1 MAAESNRIEA
11 EISQSFL
18 NDFSGMFNFLMDPGG
33 AAKRLPRK
41 FFWIAPLIV
50 VSIIFMACGFSNL
63 PLVQQAI
70 ANQPPPA
77 NGNPEQFQ
85 RGMQMVMTF
94 QRIGIYLSPII
105 FLVIAAVSA
114 LIVLATGSVLGLKA
128 RFLELF
134 NLMAGLS
141 LIGALKV
148 IAATVI
154 LHLKGEPSSL
164 ADLQPPLGLDIFA
177 PVGMNKVLVAFLGFC
192 NIFELW
198 QFVMAVAI
206 IAVFYRSGIAKAVI
220 SVVPLFVIALLF
232 SVAGAFFSRA
242 Q

>member
-1 MAAESNRIEA
+1 MATEQNAATAEP
-11 EISQSFL
+11 SQSFL
-18 NDFSGMFNFLMDPGG
+18 SDFGGMFNFLMDPGG

-41 FFWIAPLIV
+41 FFWIAPLIL
-50 VSIIFMACGFSNL
+50 VSLVFMACGFSNL
-63 PLVQQAI
+63 PLIQQAMM
-70 ANQPPPA
+70 NQPPPPNA
-77 NGNPEQFQ
+77 NPEQFQ
-85 RGMQMVMTF
+85 RGMQVATML
-94 QRIGIYLSPII
+94 QRIGVYLSPLI
-105 FLVIAAVSA
+105 FLVISAVSA
-114 LIVLATGSVLGLKA
+114 LIVLATASVLGMKA

-148 IAATVI
+148 VAITVI

-206 IAVFYRSGIAKAVI
+206 IVVFYRVAIGKAVI
-220 SVVPLFVIALLF
+220 SVVPLFLVALLL
-232 SVAGAFFSRA
+232 SLVGAFFSRA

>member
-1 MAAESNRIEA
+1 MAIRL
-11 EISQSFL
+11 QS
-18 NDFSGMFNFLMDPGG
+18 
-33 AAKRLPRK
+33 
-41 FFWIAPLIV
+41 V
-50 VSIIFMACGFSNL
+50 
-63 PLVQQAI
+63 
-70 ANQPPPA
+70 
-77 NGNPEQFQ
+77 
-85 RGMQMVMTF
+85 
-94 QRIGIYLSPII
+94 GIYLSPLI
-105 FLVIAAVSA
+105 FLVISAVSA
-114 LIVLATGSVLGLKA
+114 LIILATASVLGLKA

-148 IAATVI
+148 IATTVI
-154 LHLKGEPSSL
+154 IHMRGEPSSI

-177 PVGMNKVLVAFLGFC
+177 PAGMSKVAVAFLGFF

-206 IAVFYRSGIAKAVI
+206 ITVFYRSSVGKAVI

-232 SVAGAFFSRA
+232 SLVGAFFSRA

>member
-1 MAAESNRIEA
+1 MAIDQNATTAEASPG
-11 EISQSFL
+11 FL
-18 NDFSGMFNFLMDPGG
+18 SDFSGMFNFLMDPGG

-41 FFWIAPLIV
+41 FFWIAPLIL
-50 VSIIFMACGFSNL
+50 VSAIFMACGFLNL
-63 PLVQQAI
+63 PLVQQAMM
-70 ANQPPPA
+70 NQPPPPNA
-77 NGNPEQFQ
+77 NPEQFQ
-85 RGMQMVMTF
+85 KGMQMAMMF
-94 QRIGIYLSPII
+94 QRAGIYLSPLI
-105 FLVIAAVSA
+105 FLVISALSA
-114 LIVLATGSVLGLKA
+114 LIVLATASVLGLKA

-134 NLMAGLS
+134 NLMSGLS

-148 IAATVI
+148 VATTVI

-177 PVGMNKVLVAFLGFC
+177 PVGMSKVLVAFLGFC

-206 IAVFYRSGIAKAVI
+206 IVVFYRASIGKAVI
-220 SVVPLFVIALLF
+220 SVVPVFLVALLL
-232 SVAGAFFSRA
+232 SLVGAFFTRA